1 MLRLFT
7 AISPPEFVTHA
18 LVSMQRG
25 IDGARWAPRENLHI
39 TLCFYGDVDEV
50 RAGDLDE
57 ALAEIRSPPFSLSVK
72 GAGFFGNE
80 NPHAIY
86 AGIADSVPLRALAA
100 ACERAGRR
108 VGVKPD
114 TRKYTPHITLAY
126 LAHADL
132 SRVIAFT
139 QTHALFESREW
150 DVDCFGIYSSV
161 TRKSAPSLYRLEADY
176 ALRF

>member
-7 AISPPEFVTHA
+7 AISPPDFVTQA
-18 LVSMQRG
+18 LASMQRG

-39 TLCFYGDVDEV
+39 TLCFYGDVDEA

-57 ALAEIRSPPFSLSVK
+57 ALAEIRTAPFSLAVK
-72 GAGFFGNE
+72 GAGFFGKE
-80 NPHAIY
+80 NPHALY
-86 AGIADSVPLRALAA
+86 AGIAESAPLRELTA

-108 VGVKPD
+108 VGVRPD
-114 TRKYTPHITLAY
+114 ARKYTPHITLAY

-132 SRVIAFT
+132 SSVIAFT
-139 QTHALFESREW
+139 QTHALFESRAW
-150 DVDCFGIYSSV
+150 DVESFGIFSSV

-176 ALRF
+176 ALGF